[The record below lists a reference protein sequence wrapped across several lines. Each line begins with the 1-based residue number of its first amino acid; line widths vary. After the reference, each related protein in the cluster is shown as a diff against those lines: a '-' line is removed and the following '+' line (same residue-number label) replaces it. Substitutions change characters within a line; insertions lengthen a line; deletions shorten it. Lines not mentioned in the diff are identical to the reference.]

1 MATKRQPRDSRKTA
15 KWQPKEAERYLI
27 GVVVSQAPNTRAR
40 VRVYIRCSWGLA
52 EVVGPLGVAH
62 VAGLEEFLVH
72 GESARER
79 VWRVSDLGHL
89 EVLVE

>member
-1 MATKRQPRDSRKTA
+1 MLKFYIFLPFCNVNIAKTT
-15 KWQPKEAERYLI
+15 
-27 GVVVSQAPNTRAR
+27 PNIL
-40 VRVYIRCSWGLA
+40 VYIRRARILGVVGMLS
-52 EVVGPLGVAH
+52 EIVGPLGVAH

-79 VWRVSDLGHL
+79 VRRVSDLGHL